1 MSHKNYSLLLFGL
14 ILLLFGSCEE
24 VMEFDIDEG
33 DRMIVV
39 NALPCTDS
47 LLFVNVTYSRFFLD
61 NQPFVAVDNATVS
74 VDVNGTTLS
83 PTGRDGANWLF
94 NYQAVAGDRLT
105 VHVAVPGHDEVTG
118 STVVPPLPDMT
129 DPVAEIDTLQPI
141 TSGDILFTLTDPVEL
156 RNYYYIYVLERD
168 SGSRWNQW
176 ETKWDTIDTVV
187 FAYLNC
193 MDLQLTDPSVNCS
206 EGLFGYFD
214 RLLLS
219 DSLINGESHEV
230 KISLPMLTDTAEH
243 PLLREYTLVVESLS
257 EEAFQY
263 VKAVTK
269 AQSMTQLFAEP
280 ERVYSNLTGGLG
292 IFAGI
297 AKRVYRLEFVYKTAE
312 EPHEK
317 RGAIKRK
324 NGN

>member
-1 MSHKNYSLLLFGL
+1 MSLKLKLIITSILTPALSLLL
-14 ILLLFGSCEE
+14 LFSCEE

-33 DRMIVV
+33 ERLVVV

-61 NQPFVAVDNATVS
+61 NQPFPAVDDATVS
-74 VDVNGTTLS
+74 VEVNGTTLS
-83 PTGRDGANWLF
+83 PTGRDGANFLF
-94 NYQAVAGDRLT
+94 NYQATAGDRLT
-105 VHVAVPGHDEVTG
+105 LHVSVPGHDEVSG

-141 TSGDILFTLTDPVEL
+141 TAGDILFTLTDPVEL
-156 RNYYYIYVLERD
+156 KNYYYIYILERD

-176 ETKWDTIDTVV
+176 ETKWDTIDTVI

-193 MDLQLTDPSVNCS
+193 MDLQLTDPAVNRS

-219 DSLINGESHEV
+219 DSLINGEAHEV
-230 KISLPMLTDTAEH
+230 KITLPMLKDTAEH
-243 PLLREYTLVVESLS
+243 PLLRQYTLVVESLS
-257 EEAFQY
+257 EEAFHY
-263 VKAVTK
+263 IYAVTK
-269 AQSMTQLFAEP
+269 AQSMTQMFAEP
-280 ERVYSNLTGGLG
+280 ERIYTNLTGGLG

-297 AKRVYRLEFVYKTAE
+297 AKRVYRLEFVYKE
-312 EPHEK
+312 QDDPPRHP
-317 RGAIKRK
+317 RRR
-324 NGN
+324 